1 MAGSSF
7 RSHSKD
13 NPKRRDQYRSQT
25 SRIKKK
31 EIQTIVKI
39 VLYKN
44 GLDLALHIHNFR
56 LALSN
61 FTVKGPEKVVVIL
74 SRRGSVRHT
83 KKSPFLNL
91 SFFGAIPPG
100 NDNS

>member
-25 SRIKKK
+25 SRKKKKKK

-44 GLDLALHIHNFR
+44 GLDLTLHIHNFR

-74 SRRGSVRHT
+74 SRRGVCAAY
-83 KKSPFLNL
+83 KKEPISESFLFWRDSP
-91 SFFGAIPPG
+91 GQ
-100 NDNS
+100 

>member
-25 SRIKKK
+25 SRKKKKK

-44 GLDLALHIHNFR
+44 GLDLTLHIHNFR

-74 SRRGSVRHT
+74 SRRGVCAAY
-83 KKSPFLNL
+83 KKEPISESFLFWRDSP
-91 SFFGAIPPG
+91 GQ
-100 NDNS
+100 